1 MGEIRQATAKDLI
14 AIKKMTDEYIG
25 VDFYTMSYL
34 EKIYNTDDNF
44 IYVYTND
51 EDEAVAYLY
60 FFISTLQEALEVIH
74 ASKEYSRFD
83 DMETDSK
90 VCVYKT
96 TCTDKAYRNRGL
108 LTSFLQKIETVI
120 KDNNNVKCI
129 LAPALRTPA
138 GVIPVE
144 NVVLAAGFKKRTE
157 IMHPW
162 SHIDSYCPY
171 CKNRNCQCDSVIYTK
186 EMT

>member
-25 VDFYTMSYL
+25 VDFYTMSRL
-34 EKIYNTDDNF
+34 KKIYNTDDNF
-44 IYVYTND
+44 LYVYTND
-51 EDEAVAYLY
+51 EGEAVAYFY
-60 FFISTLQEALEVIH
+60 VFISTLQEALEVIH
-74 ASKEYSRFD
+74 APKEYSWFD

-90 VCVYKT
+90 VGVYKT
-96 TCTDKAYRNRGL
+96 SCTEKEYRNRGVF
-108 LTSFLQKIETVI
+108 TYFFQKMETVFR
-120 KDNNNVKCI
+120 DNKIGRVFV
-129 LAPALRTPA
+129 PALRTPA

-162 SHIDSYCPY
+162 SQIDSYCPY
-171 CKNRNCQCDSVIYTK
+171 CKSRNCQCDSVIYTK